1 MCNRILELPF
11 LDMTDRERN
20 DELQQFF
27 EPHEISD
34 LREAFKTDKEEENMF
49 LKGYYIRNKI
59 QFHLD
64 FIKLN
69 ISELELNDVDGTEV
83 LKYAINRYL
92 GTQINVWDEV
102 KPLTVTITATD
113 WT

>member
-49 LKGYYIRNKI
+49 LKG
-59 QFHLD
+59 
-64 FIKLN
+64 
-69 ISELELNDVDGTEV
+69 
-83 LKYAINRYL
+83 
-92 GTQINVWDEV
+92 
-102 KPLTVTITATD
+102 
-113 WT
+113 